1 MDLLVRGLAVWR
13 LSEMLV
19 NEDGP
24 LNLFNKLRTRTG
36 LMYSYTIDGEYKVS
50 YWPSWNPL
58 HCVYCTSVWV
68 GLVLTLLP
76 RKVSVPLALSGI
88 AVLMNEGAEKWL

>member
-19 NEDGP
+19 NEAGP
-24 LNLFNKLRTRTG
+24 LDLFSKLRKTSGIR
-36 LMYSYTIDGEYKVS
+36 YSFNHDGKWTPI
-50 YWPSWNPL
+50 YWPLWNPL

-68 GLVLTLLP
+68 GAALTLLP
-76 RKVSVPLALSGI
+76 RKVSMPFALSGI
-88 AVLMNEGAEKWL
+88 AVLLNGGADKWL